1 MVVVRMAKVCPPVV
15 SVPWPFREPF
25 ERLPFATTESERAEW
40 GDEPDVRIVT
50 PDGARLGQLTYDDL
64 LAHGDPGFAWEL
76 PGDEWDAISLNYTS
90 GTTGDPK
97 GVVYHHRGAYL
108 NAMGNV
114 VTWALPHHPVYL
126 WTLPMFHCNGWCF
139 PWTMGALAGTSV
151 CLRKVDAAGMYDAFA
166 DHGVTHLCGAPI
178 VMGLLVNAPAGE
190 RREFPQPVKMM
201 TAAAPPPAK
210 VLEDMARYAGMGR
223 AHLVAGK
230 PDVSVA
236 GEGRRDLFLHV
247 LGMAGLDWADV
258 NNLFERDEHERA
270 DWDDRRRRAG
280 GHDDGRGGGDVG
292 FDVSGID

>member
-1 MVVVRMAKVCPPVV
+1 
-15 SVPWPFREPF
+15 
-25 ERLPFATTESERAEW
+25 
-40 GDEPDVRIVT
+40 
-50 PDGARLGQLTYDDL
+50 
-64 LAHGDPGFAWEL
+64 
-76 PGDEWDAISLNYTS
+76 
-90 GTTGDPK
+90 
-97 GVVYHHRGAYL
+97 
-108 NAMGNV
+108 
-114 VTWALPHHPVYL
+114 
-126 WTLPMFHCNGWCF
+126 
-139 PWTMGALAGTSV
+139 
-151 CLRKVDAAGMYDAFA
+151 
-166 DHGVTHLCGAPI
+166 
-178 VMGLLVNAPAGE
+178 
-190 RREFPQPVKMM
+190 MM
-201 TAAAPPPAK
+201 TRGRLIWLDRVWPRRRAAVAQAYVIAFRSEAGRQ